1 MASLEDTNRDDEL
14 SEFSLSLSLILH
26 IIDADKNGIE
36 DFCFRGKE
44 NQFERE
50 KTVIVSFL
58 QIKHNA

>member
-1 MASLEDTNRDDEL
+1 MASLEDTNRYDEL

-44 NQFERE
+44 NQLSAKRQ
-50 KTVIVSFL
+50 L
-58 QIKHNA
+58 